1 MATTIKS
8 TELDFQQIKASLKKF
23 LEASDEFNDY
33 DFEGAGLNNLL
44 DVLAYNTHFNALNA
58 NFALNESF
66 LVTAQLRPSVV
77 SLAES
82 LGYVPDSKKSAEA
95 TISLSINLSG
105 VSGLLDQYTLEP
117 GELVLRGTRD
127 RVDYTFTNRYAIR
140 AQRANGIYTFRPVG
154 NPDEDILVF
163 EGEERNQ
170 EFLVGTAKD
179 VVYVIPDESI
189 DIATAI
195 VKVFEDQGS
204 ASVDGGSEFSI
215 YTSLLDASTISSDSR
230 LYVLRESPNEF
241 YELSFGNGTSLGL
254 SPQPGNVI
262 QVNYLRTSGADANG
276 IPSLKLAQDISL
288 DGYIVNPQDVSV
300 SVISKSAAGGD
311 KEEVESIRLNAPFQ
325 YAAQNRMVTANDY
338 STLILKKY
346 STFISD
352 IQSWGGEDDPNPD
365 YGTVFTSIVWKDGLS
380 PITIS
385 NTRQGIIDLA
395 DQFSIASFNLT
406 FVDPVTTF
414 IGTEVFFQFN
424 PALTGFTESTIRQRV
439 EQSVE
444 DYFAENTGKFQQV
457 FRLSNML
464 TDVDA
469 TDPSVLS
476 SRASIVLNRRI
487 IPLLGTSKNYV
498 VAFPTAIR
506 APEASEEKT
515 VYSSIFTY
523 KNKTVFI
530 RNKLNQRIRIS
541 AEGVTPVVFETQA
554 TAQLEMVDT
563 AGNVVID
570 NIGSY
575 DKVQGTVTIN
585 ALEVQSIQ
593 GGRNFIKIFAVPA
606 NQSVVNSVRN
616 NIIKYDQEQSFTKAV
631 LVDTQ

>member
-140 AQRANGIYTFRPVG
+140 AQRASGIYTFRPVG

-179 VVYVIPDESI
+179 VVYVVPDQNI

-230 LYVLRESPNEF
+230 LYVLRESPNEY
-241 YELSFGNGTSLGL
+241 YELSFGNGTSLGV
-254 SPQPGNVI
+254 SPDPGNVV

-276 IPSLKLAQDISL
+276 ILELKLAKDISL
-288 DGYIVNPQDVSV
+288 DGYVVNPQDVTTN
-300 SVISKSAAGGD
+300 VIFKSAGGGE

-380 PITIS
+380 PTTIS

-424 PALTGFTESTIRQRV
+424 PALTGFTESTMRQRV
-439 EQSVE
+439 EQSIE

-476 SRASIVLNRRI
+476 SRATIVLNRRI
-487 IPLLGTSKNYV
+487 TPLLGTEKNYV

-506 APEASEEKT
+506 APEAAEEAT

-523 KNKTVFI
+523 RNKSVFI
-530 RNKLNQRIRIS
+530 RNKLDQRIRIS
-541 AEGVTPVVFETQA
+541 GEGVTPVVFETQA

-563 AGNVVID
+563 AGNIVID

-585 ALEVQSIQ
+585 ALKVQSIQ

-616 NIIKYDQEQSFTKAV
+616 NIIKYDQEESFTKAV